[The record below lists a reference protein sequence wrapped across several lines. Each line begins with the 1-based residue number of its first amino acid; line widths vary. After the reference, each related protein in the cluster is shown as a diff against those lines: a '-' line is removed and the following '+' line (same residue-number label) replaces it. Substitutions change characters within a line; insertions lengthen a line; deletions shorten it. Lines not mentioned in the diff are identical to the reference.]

1 MSVER
6 KEKGEQRRLGGGKG
20 SFETHCCVV
29 MSLRI
34 LMRYCVILVT
44 LCLHLWMVKLGQ

>member
-6 KEKGEQRRLGGGKG
+6 KEKGEREG